1 MCLIFSTEIF
11 IKERASKSTTVGWVW
26 PDVPSHT
33 QTCLNLSGWLVG
45 QGAAKPH
52 YKIVQN
58 KRLSFKEAKMS
69 FPMHYT

>member
-1 MCLIFSTEIF
+1 M
-11 IKERASKSTTVGWVW
+11 KERAFKSTPVGWVW

-58 KRLSFKEAKMS
+58 QRLSKF
-69 FPMHYT
+69 